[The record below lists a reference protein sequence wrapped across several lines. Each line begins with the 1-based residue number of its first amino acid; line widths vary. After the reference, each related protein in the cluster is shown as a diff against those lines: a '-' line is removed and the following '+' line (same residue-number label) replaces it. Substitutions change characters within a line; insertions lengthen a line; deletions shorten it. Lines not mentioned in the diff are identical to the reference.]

1 MNIKKK
7 DYPSVLKDVHACLI
21 RAGFPSSASAIVAAF
36 NDTRFINTFNN
47 DDHFASLVINLLDKM
62 VHSPNALAMGL
73 ITLLKDVPM
82 LDEHVFRLTSD
93 AELLFTTA
101 QNLNSAS
108 YIEISIPRYVDS
120 NRGEEFVKF
129 KPNISDI

>member
-1 MNIKKK
+1 MSIPKE
-7 DYPSVLKDVHACLI
+7 DYPSVLKDVHTCLI
-21 RAGFPSSASAIVAAF
+21 KAGFPSSASAIVAAF
-36 NDTRFINTFNN
+36 DDTRFVDTFNS
-47 DDHFASLVINLLDKM
+47 DDRFASLVINLLDKM
-62 VHSPNALAMGL
+62 VHSPNSLAMGL

-120 NRGEEFVKF
+120 NRGEEFIKF
-129 KPNISDI
+129 KSNLSNI